1 MVQPPTPFLVQFLS
15 DPGYKNNMINCYLEM
30 EAERPS
36 DPNSVTE
43 RDKNYGRDNAATEI
57 WIWIIYTGK
66 LEAVFDKSG
75 PEQN

>member
-57 WIWIIYTGK
+57 
-66 LEAVFDKSG
+66 
-75 PEQN
+75 